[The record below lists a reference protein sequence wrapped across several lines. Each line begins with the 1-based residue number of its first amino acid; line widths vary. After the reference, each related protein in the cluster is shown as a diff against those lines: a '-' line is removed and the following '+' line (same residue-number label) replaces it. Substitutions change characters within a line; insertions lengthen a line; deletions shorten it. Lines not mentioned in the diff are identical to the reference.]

1 MVHGALPAGKSSLS
15 DDADR
20 QPVDQ
25 VLNKMIHTRRNHK
38 GMKLAPW
45 QLKRAQELMFDQMTG
60 VLEVAQIAQGLGMST
75 AYFTKAFKNTVG
87 IPPYG
92 WHLRQRITRSASLL
106 HDQKL
111 TLSEIAAECGF
122 SDQSHYTKAFRRLT
136 GITPGRWRKK
146 LRAGPVCVE
155 DLIKPN

>member
-1 MVHGALPAGKSSLS
+1 MVHGALPTGDRDLTDNADCQPAVPASSHAVQS
-15 DDADR
+15 
-20 QPVDQ
+20 
-25 VLNKMIHTRRNHK
+25 RRSHK

-45 QLKRAQELMFDQMTG
+45 QLKRAQALMFEQVAS

-111 TLSEIAAECGF
+111 TLAEIATECGF
-122 SDQSHYTKAFRRLT
+122 SDQSHYTKAFRRLI
-136 GITPGRWRKK
+136 GITPGRWRRK
-146 LRAGPVCVE
+146 LRAGALRIE
-155 DLIKPN
+155 EMIKLS